1 MDAPIRQE
9 RLPILHHHL
18 LGRRVDEIVQIGEAY
33 RAASNE
39 ADTDLFDDALIEERH
54 ASATNWITIAVNKVM
69 TVPPRFLRFTGRM
82 LVG

>member
-9 RLPILHHHL
+9 RLPILHRHL
-18 LGRRVDEIVQIGEAY
+18 LGRRADEIVQIGEAY

-39 ADTDLFDDALIEERH
+39 ADTDLFDDALIERH

-69 TVPPRFLRFTGRM
+69 AVPPRFLRFTGRM